1 MLPSI
6 SSTQFLL
13 FYLILLFVPSRTVAY
28 RWQICSTS
36 DGHFTDNSTYEANL
50 NLLLSSLVSNGS
62 GSGFSTGTV
71 GRVPNQVQGLV
82 LCRGDTNATTCGSCL
97 SNGAVEIRQICAYDR
112 DAVVWYDECLLRFS
126 NLQFLSTSDN
136 DPTAALENVNQVN
149 DDPDRFNKVVTE
161 LLDSTADWA
170 AYNSTKRYATG
181 QAFNVTPA
189 FPTIYALAQCTPD
202 MSASDC
208 RNCLEGVSQG
218 LPMARMGARNQGVR
232 CNLRYE
238 SSLFFQGNP
247 IIRLISPVTN
257 ATTPA
262 ENATTP
268 ASAPTSHPAVGPI
281 GKEDQTDS
289 EQATQVIE
297 SLLFR
302 LATLRVATVNFA
314 EANKLGE
321 DAVRGKQLTW
331 GIRYKIICGIA
342 RGLLYLHEESQLK
355 IIHRDLKASNIL
367 LDADMNPKIS
377 DFGLA
382 KLFDIDQ
389 TQGTTNRVMGTFG
402 YMAPEYVMR
411 GKFSIKSD
419 VFSFGVLEEKAM
431 VPIIQ
436 KLPNSTP
443 SLLFYLITLLLLSSP
458 AVATQV
464 CSTSAGKFTTNST
477 YESNLNLL
485 LSSLISNGSA
495 SGFFTDT
502 VGRMPNQV
510 HGLVLCRGDTNA
522 TTCSSC
528 LVTAGVEILQL
539 CAYDKDAVVW
549 YDDCHLRYSN
559 LQFLSTLDNDPEM
572 AVASEY
578 QVYDETDRFN
588 KVVNE
593 LMNRTADW
601 AAYNSTKR
609 YATGLAINATH
620 AFPNIY
626 GLAQCTPDM
635 SATDCRQCLEG
646 ASQGKKKTIVAISI
660 SAVSAVLLI
669 PIIYI
674 CYRRLRKQTSKS
686 PYGSESEQAAQ
697 AESLLFQISAL
708 RIATANFSE
717 ENKLGEG
724 GFGAVYKGVLPDGRE
739 IAVKRLLNSGHG
751 LGELKNE
758 LVLVAKLRHRN
769 LVKLLGVCLEE
780 EKMIVY
786 EYDIK
791 ASNILLDAD
800 MNPKITDFGFAKL
813 FDVDQTQAITNRVV
827 GTFGYMA
834 PEYVMHGKYSIKS
847 DVFGF
852 GVLVLE
858 ILTGRKSSGSYNP
871 EVIEVLLSYFLLLYL
886 ILLFAPSPTVAFTW
900 QVCSTSAG
908 NFTANSTYESNVNLL
923 LSSLVSNGSAPGFFT
938 DTVGRIPNQVQGL
951 VLCRGDTNAT
961 TCSPCLSK
969 GAVEI
974 LQLCAYDKDAVVWY
988 DECLLRFSNLQFLST
1003 SDNDPTVALENEI
1016 AVNDEADRFNKVV
1029 NELLDS
1035 TADWAAYNSTKR
1047 YATGLAFNVTLA
1059 FPTIYA
1065 LAQCTPDMSAS
1076 DCRQCLEGVS
1086 QGLPMARMG
1095 ARNQGVRCNLRY
1107 ESSPFFHGN
1116 PIIRLISPATNATT
1130 PAENATTPASAPA
1143 FRPSVG
1149 STSKEGKKKTIL
1161 AISIS
1166 AVSAVLLLSII
1177 YACSMRLRKQ
1187 ILKPPYATDSEQATQ
1202 VESLLFDLSTL
1213 RVATVNF
1220 SEENK
1225 LGEGGFGAVYKG
1237 VLPDGRVIAVK
1248 RLLNSGQGLGELK
1261 NELALVAKLQ
1271 HRNLVKLLGVCLEEE
1286 KMIVYEYVPNTSLDK
1301 FLFDPVRG
1309 EQLTWGIRYKII
1321 CGIARGLLY
1330 LHEESQL
1337 KIIHRDLKAC
1347 NILLDAD
1354 MNPKISDFGSAKLF
1368 DGEQTQGMTSRVV
1381 GTYGYMAPEY
1391 VIHGQFSIKSDVF
1404 SFGVLVLEI
1413 LTGRK
1418 NSTTCNP
1425 ENTEDLLSYTWEKWR
1440 GGLALEMVDPALGN
1454 QFHGSDLLRCIQIGL
1469 LCVQENP
1476 FSRPTMSTITVMLNK
1491 PCISRRHRN
1500 IIGTQAGGMTGDQNC
1515 PHLQTVLLLSM
1526 RNPGAE
1532 GDGVVIEELLSMRT
1546 TDAVVKGNGM
1556 DTNRSSSIIHPCV
1569 GVSKEAVISPSGRIF
1584 CGGAAT
1590 AEGVNGGGE
1599 ASLAFVLRHVELAKR
1614 LAEDLVWGTPCRS
1627 VREAGGDGGR
1637 GEGREE
1643 EVEVGMVGA
1652 VGGKV
1657 GVCWTTFP

>member
-419 VFSFGVLEEKAM
+419 VFSFGVLVLEILTGRKSNGSYNPEVTEVLLSYTPTM
-431 VPIIQ
+431 VPSMS
-436 KLPNSTP
+436 STP

-609 YATGLAINATH
+609 
-620 AFPNIY
+620 
-626 GLAQCTPDM
+626 
-635 SATDCRQCLEG
+635 QCLEG
-646 ASQGKKKTIVAISI
+646 ASQGLPMGRLIAKNLGVRCNLRCKVGPFFEGKPIIRLI
-660 SAVSAVLLI
+660 SALTNQTTPAENTTTPASAPASQPTVGS
-669 PIIYI
+669 
-674 CYRRLRKQTSKS
+674 TSKED
-686 PYGSESEQAAQ
+686 GSESEQAAQ

-786 EYDIK
+786 EYVPNT
-791 ASNILLDAD
+791 SLD
-800 MNPKITDFGFAKL
+800 NFL
-813 FDVDQTQAITNRVV
+813 F
-827 GTFGYMA
+827 
-834 PEYVMHGKYSIKS
+834 EYVMHGKYSIKS

-871 EVIEVLLSYFLLLYL
+871 EVIEVLLSYAWEKWREGSALEIVDPTLGAHYQRSDLLRYMH
-886 ILLFAPSPTVAFTW
+886 IGLLCVQEKPNDRPTMSIVVVMLNSETLSLRAPSR
-900 QVCSTSAG
+900 
-908 NFTANSTYESNVNLL
+908 
-923 LSSLVSNGSAPGFFT
+923 PGFYLGNG
-938 DTVGRIPNQVQGL
+938 GRNTNFDPSNSNHPIGISD
-951 VLCRGDTNAT
+951 RG
-961 TCSPCLSK
+961 
-969 GAVEI
+969 
-974 LQLCAYDKDAVVWY
+974 
-988 DECLLRFSNLQFLST
+988 
-1003 SDNDPTVALENEI
+1003 
-1016 AVNDEADRFNKVV
+1016 NKS
-1029 NELLDS
+1029 L
-1035 TADWAAYNSTKR
+1035 
-1047 YATGLAFNVTLA
+1047 
-1059 FPTIYA
+1059 
-1065 LAQCTPDMSAS
+1065 
-1076 DCRQCLEGVS
+1076 
-1086 QGLPMARMG
+1086 
-1095 ARNQGVRCNLRY
+1095 
-1107 ESSPFFHGN
+1107 
-1116 PIIRLISPATNATT
+1116 
-1130 PAENATTPASAPA
+1130 
-1143 FRPSVG
+1143 
-1149 STSKEGKKKTIL
+1149 
-1161 AISIS
+1161 
-1166 AVSAVLLLSII
+1166 SAVLLLSII

-1354 MNPKISDFGSAKLF
+1354 MNPKISDFGHGRN
-1368 DGEQTQGMTSRVV
+1368 GE
-1381 GTYGYMAPEY
+1381 
-1391 VIHGQFSIKSDVF
+1391 
-1404 SFGVLVLEI
+1404 
-1413 LTGRK
+1413 
-1418 NSTTCNP
+1418 
-1425 ENTEDLLSYTWEKWR
+1425 ED
-1440 GGLALEMVDPALGN
+1440 
-1454 QFHGSDLLRCIQIGL
+1454 
-1469 LCVQENP
+1469 
-1476 FSRPTMSTITVMLNK
+1476 
-1491 PCISRRHRN
+1491 
-1500 IIGTQAGGMTGDQNC
+1500 
-1515 PHLQTVLLLSM
+1515 
-1526 RNPGAE
+1526 
-1532 GDGVVIEELLSMRT
+1532 
-1546 TDAVVKGNGM
+1546 
-1556 DTNRSSSIIHPCV
+1556 
-1569 GVSKEAVISPSGRIF
+1569 
-1584 CGGAAT
+1584 
-1590 AEGVNGGGE
+1590 
-1599 ASLAFVLRHVELAKR
+1599 
-1614 LAEDLVWGTPCRS
+1614 
-1627 VREAGGDGGR
+1627 
-1637 GEGREE
+1637 
-1643 EVEVGMVGA
+1643 
-1652 VGGKV
+1652 
-1657 GVCWTTFP
+1657 

>member
-419 VFSFGVLEEKAM
+419 VFSFGVLVLEILTGRK
-431 VPIIQ
+431 
-436 KLPNSTP
+436 
-443 SLLFYLITLLLLSSP
+443 
-458 AVATQV
+458 
-464 CSTSAGKFTTNST
+464 
-477 YESNLNLL
+477 
-485 LSSLISNGSA
+485 SNGSYNPEVTEVLLSYTWEKWQDGSA
-495 SGFFTDT
+495 LEIVDPALGGYYQQSDLLRCVQIGLLCVQENPSDRPTMSTIAVMLNSET
-502 VGRMPNQV
+502 V
-510 HGLVLCRGDTNA
+510 
-522 TTCSSC
+522 S
-528 LVTAGVEILQL
+528 
-539 CAYDKDAVVW
+539 
-549 YDDCHLRYSN
+549 LRAPSQPAFY
-559 LQFLSTLDNDPEM
+559 LG
-572 AVASEY
+572 
-578 QVYDETDRFN
+578 
-588 KVVNE
+588 
-593 LMNRTADW
+593 NR
-601 AAYNSTKR
+601 
-609 YATGLAINATH
+609 
-620 AFPNIY
+620 
-626 GLAQCTPDM
+626 
-635 SATDCRQCLEG
+635 
-646 ASQGKKKTIVAISI
+646 KKKTIVAISI

-786 EYDIK
+786 EYVPNT
-791 ASNILLDAD
+791 SLD
-800 MNPKITDFGFAKL
+800 NFL
-813 FDVDQTQAITNRVV
+813 F
-827 GTFGYMA
+827 
-834 PEYVMHGKYSIKS
+834 EYVMHGKYSIKS

-871 EVIEVLLSYFLLLYL
+871 EVIEVLLSY
-886 ILLFAPSPTVAFTW
+886 
-900 QVCSTSAG
+900 
-908 NFTANSTYESNVNLL
+908 
-923 LSSLVSNGSAPGFFT
+923 
-938 DTVGRIPNQVQGL
+938 
-951 VLCRGDTNAT
+951 
-961 TCSPCLSK
+961 
-969 GAVEI
+969 
-974 LQLCAYDKDAVVWY
+974 
-988 DECLLRFSNLQFLST
+988 
-1003 SDNDPTVALENEI
+1003 
-1016 AVNDEADRFNKVV
+1016 
-1029 NELLDS
+1029 
-1035 TADWAAYNSTKR
+1035 
-1047 YATGLAFNVTLA
+1047 
-1059 FPTIYA
+1059 
-1065 LAQCTPDMSAS
+1065 
-1076 DCRQCLEGVS
+1076 
-1086 QGLPMARMG
+1086 
-1095 ARNQGVRCNLRY
+1095 
-1107 ESSPFFHGN
+1107 
-1116 PIIRLISPATNATT
+1116 
-1130 PAENATTPASAPA
+1130 
-1143 FRPSVG
+1143 
-1149 STSKEGKKKTIL
+1149 KTIL

-1440 GGLALEMVDPALGN
+1440 GGLALEM
-1454 QFHGSDLLRCIQIGL
+1454 
-1469 LCVQENP
+1469 ENP
-1476 FSRPTMSTITVMLNK
+1476 FSRPTMSTITVMLN
-1491 PCISRRHRN
+1491 
-1500 IIGTQAGGMTGDQNC
+1500 
-1515 PHLQTVLLLSM
+1515 TVLLLSM

>member
-1 MLPSI
+1 M
-6 SSTQFLL
+6 
-13 FYLILLFVPSRTVAY
+13 VPS
-28 RWQICSTS
+28 
-36 DGHFTDNSTYEANL
+36 
-50 NLLLSSLVSNGS
+50 
-62 GSGFSTGTV
+62 
-71 GRVPNQVQGLV
+71 
-82 LCRGDTNATTCGSCL
+82 
-97 SNGAVEIRQICAYDR
+97 
-112 DAVVWYDECLLRFS
+112 
-126 NLQFLSTSDN
+126 
-136 DPTAALENVNQVN
+136 
-149 DDPDRFNKVVTE
+149 
-161 LLDSTADWA
+161 
-170 AYNSTKRYATG
+170 
-181 QAFNVTPA
+181 
-189 FPTIYALAQCTPD
+189 
-202 MSASDC
+202 MS
-208 RNCLEGVSQG
+208 
-218 LPMARMGARNQGVR
+218 
-232 CNLRYE
+232 
-238 SSLFFQGNP
+238 
-247 IIRLISPVTN
+247 
-257 ATTPA
+257 
-262 ENATTP
+262 
-268 ASAPTSHPAVGPI
+268 
-281 GKEDQTDS
+281 
-289 EQATQVIE
+289 
-297 SLLFR
+297 
-302 LATLRVATVNFA
+302 
-314 EANKLGE
+314 
-321 DAVRGKQLTW
+321 
-331 GIRYKIICGIA
+331 
-342 RGLLYLHEESQLK
+342 
-355 IIHRDLKASNIL
+355 
-367 LDADMNPKIS
+367 
-377 DFGLA
+377 
-382 KLFDIDQ
+382 
-389 TQGTTNRVMGTFG
+389 
-402 YMAPEYVMR
+402 
-411 GKFSIKSD
+411 
-419 VFSFGVLEEKAM
+419 
-431 VPIIQ
+431 
-436 KLPNSTP
+436 STP

-646 ASQGKKKTIVAISI
+646 ASQGLPMGRLIAKNLGVRCNLRCKVGPFFEGKPIIRLISALTNQTTPAENTTTPASAPASQPTVGSTSKEGKKKTIVAISI

-786 EYDIK
+786 EYVPNT
-791 ASNILLDAD
+791 SLD
-800 MNPKITDFGFAKL
+800 NFL
-813 FDVDQTQAITNRVV
+813 F
-827 GTFGYMA
+827 
-834 PEYVMHGKYSIKS
+834 EYVMHGKYSIKS

>member
-419 VFSFGVLEEKAM
+419 VFSFGVLVLEILTGRK
-431 VPIIQ
+431 
-436 KLPNSTP
+436 
-443 SLLFYLITLLLLSSP
+443 
-458 AVATQV
+458 
-464 CSTSAGKFTTNST
+464 
-477 YESNLNLL
+477 
-485 LSSLISNGSA
+485 SNGSYNPEV
-495 SGFFTDT
+495 TE
-502 VGRMPNQV
+502 
-510 HGLVLCRGDTNA
+510 VL
-522 TTCSSC
+522 
-528 LVTAGVEILQL
+528 
-539 CAYDKDAVVW
+539 
-549 YDDCHLRYSN
+549 
-559 LQFLSTLDNDPEM
+559 LS
-572 AVASEY
+572 Y
-578 QVYDETDRFN
+578 
-588 KVVNE
+588 
-593 LMNRTADW
+593 
-601 AAYNSTKR
+601 
-609 YATGLAINATH
+609 
-620 AFPNIY
+620 
-626 GLAQCTPDM
+626 
-635 SATDCRQCLEG
+635 
-646 ASQGKKKTIVAISI
+646 KTIVAISI

-871 EVIEVLLSYFLLLYL
+871 EVIEVLLSYAWEKWREGSALEIVDPTLGAHYQRSDLLRYMH
-886 ILLFAPSPTVAFTW
+886 IGLLCVQEKPNDRPTMSIVVVMLNSETLSLRAPSR
-900 QVCSTSAG
+900 
-908 NFTANSTYESNVNLL
+908 
-923 LSSLVSNGSAPGFFT
+923 PGFYLGNG
-938 DTVGRIPNQVQGL
+938 GRN
-951 VLCRGDTNAT
+951 TN
-961 TCSPCLSK
+961 
-969 GAVEI
+969 
-974 LQLCAYDKDAVVWY
+974 
-988 DECLLRFSNLQFLST
+988 F
-1003 SDNDPTVALENEI
+1003 DP
-1016 AVNDEADRFNKVV
+1016 R
-1029 NELLDS
+1029 
-1035 TADWAAYNSTKR
+1035 
-1047 YATGLAFNVTLA
+1047 
-1059 FPTIYA
+1059 
-1065 LAQCTPDMSAS
+1065 
-1076 DCRQCLEGVS
+1076 
-1086 QGLPMARMG
+1086 
-1095 ARNQGVRCNLRY
+1095 
-1107 ESSPFFHGN
+1107 
-1116 PIIRLISPATNATT
+1116 
-1130 PAENATTPASAPA
+1130 
-1143 FRPSVG
+1143 
-1149 STSKEGKKKTIL
+1149 KKKTIL

-1440 GGLALEMVDPALGN
+1440 GGLALEM
-1454 QFHGSDLLRCIQIGL
+1454 
-1469 LCVQENP
+1469 ENP
-1476 FSRPTMSTITVMLNK
+1476 FSRPTMSTITVMLN
-1491 PCISRRHRN
+1491 
-1500 IIGTQAGGMTGDQNC
+1500 
-1515 PHLQTVLLLSM
+1515 TVLLLSM

>member
-419 VFSFGVLEEKAM
+419 VFSFGVLVLEILTGRK
-431 VPIIQ
+431 
-436 KLPNSTP
+436 
-443 SLLFYLITLLLLSSP
+443 
-458 AVATQV
+458 
-464 CSTSAGKFTTNST
+464 
-477 YESNLNLL
+477 
-485 LSSLISNGSA
+485 SNGSYNPEV
-495 SGFFTDT
+495 TE
-502 VGRMPNQV
+502 
-510 HGLVLCRGDTNA
+510 VL
-522 TTCSSC
+522 
-528 LVTAGVEILQL
+528 
-539 CAYDKDAVVW
+539 
-549 YDDCHLRYSN
+549 
-559 LQFLSTLDNDPEM
+559 LS
-572 AVASEY
+572 Y
-578 QVYDETDRFN
+578 
-588 KVVNE
+588 
-593 LMNRTADW
+593 
-601 AAYNSTKR
+601 
-609 YATGLAINATH
+609 
-620 AFPNIY
+620 
-626 GLAQCTPDM
+626 
-635 SATDCRQCLEG
+635 
-646 ASQGKKKTIVAISI
+646 KTIVAISI

-786 EYDIK
+786 EYVPNT
-791 ASNILLDAD
+791 SLD
-800 MNPKITDFGFAKL
+800 NFL
-813 FDVDQTQAITNRVV
+813 F
-827 GTFGYMA
+827 
-834 PEYVMHGKYSIKS
+834 EYVMHGKYSIKS

-871 EVIEVLLSYFLLLYL
+871 EVIEVLLSYAWEKWREGSALEIVDPTLGAHYQRSDLLRYMHIGLLCVQEKPNDRPTMSIVVVMLNSETLSLRAPSRPGFYLGNGGRNTNFDPSNSNHPIGISDRGNKSCPIPTATSTTMFPSISSTQFLLLYL

-1476 FSRPTMSTITVMLNK
+1476 FSRPTMSTITVMLN
-1491 PCISRRHRN
+1491 
-1500 IIGTQAGGMTGDQNC
+1500 
-1515 PHLQTVLLLSM
+1515 TVLLLSM

>member
-419 VFSFGVLEEKAM
+419 VFSFGVLVLEILTGRK
-431 VPIIQ
+431 
-436 KLPNSTP
+436 
-443 SLLFYLITLLLLSSP
+443 
-458 AVATQV
+458 
-464 CSTSAGKFTTNST
+464 
-477 YESNLNLL
+477 
-485 LSSLISNGSA
+485 SNGSYNPEV
-495 SGFFTDT
+495 TE
-502 VGRMPNQV
+502 
-510 HGLVLCRGDTNA
+510 VL
-522 TTCSSC
+522 
-528 LVTAGVEILQL
+528 
-539 CAYDKDAVVW
+539 
-549 YDDCHLRYSN
+549 
-559 LQFLSTLDNDPEM
+559 LS
-572 AVASEY
+572 Y
-578 QVYDETDRFN
+578 
-588 KVVNE
+588 
-593 LMNRTADW
+593 
-601 AAYNSTKR
+601 
-609 YATGLAINATH
+609 
-620 AFPNIY
+620 
-626 GLAQCTPDM
+626 
-635 SATDCRQCLEG
+635 
-646 ASQGKKKTIVAISI
+646 KTIVAISI

-786 EYDIK
+786 EYVPNT
-791 ASNILLDAD
+791 SLD
-800 MNPKITDFGFAKL
+800 NFL
-813 FDVDQTQAITNRVV
+813 F
-827 GTFGYMA
+827 
-834 PEYVMHGKYSIKS
+834 EYVMHGKYSIKS

-871 EVIEVLLSYFLLLYL
+871 EVIEVLLSYAWEKWREGSALEIVDPTLGAHYQRSDLLRYMH
-886 ILLFAPSPTVAFTW
+886 IGLLCVQEKPNDRPTMSIVVVMLNSETLSLRAPSR
-900 QVCSTSAG
+900 
-908 NFTANSTYESNVNLL
+908 
-923 LSSLVSNGSAPGFFT
+923 PGFYLGNG
-938 DTVGRIPNQVQGL
+938 GRNTNFDPSNSNHPIGISD
-951 VLCRGDTNAT
+951 RG
-961 TCSPCLSK
+961 
-969 GAVEI
+969 
-974 LQLCAYDKDAVVWY
+974 
-988 DECLLRFSNLQFLST
+988 
-1003 SDNDPTVALENEI
+1003 
-1016 AVNDEADRFNKVV
+1016 NKS
-1029 NELLDS
+1029 L
-1035 TADWAAYNSTKR
+1035 
-1047 YATGLAFNVTLA
+1047 
-1059 FPTIYA
+1059 
-1065 LAQCTPDMSAS
+1065 
-1076 DCRQCLEGVS
+1076 
-1086 QGLPMARMG
+1086 
-1095 ARNQGVRCNLRY
+1095 
-1107 ESSPFFHGN
+1107 
-1116 PIIRLISPATNATT
+1116 
-1130 PAENATTPASAPA
+1130 
-1143 FRPSVG
+1143 
-1149 STSKEGKKKTIL
+1149 
-1161 AISIS
+1161 
-1166 AVSAVLLLSII
+1166 SAVLLLSII

-1476 FSRPTMSTITVMLNK
+1476 FSRPTMSTITVMLN
-1491 PCISRRHRN
+1491 
-1500 IIGTQAGGMTGDQNC
+1500 
-1515 PHLQTVLLLSM
+1515 TVLLLSM

>member
-419 VFSFGVLEEKAM
+419 VFSFGVLVLEILTGRKSNGSYNPEVTEVLLSYTPTM
-431 VPIIQ
+431 VPSMS
-436 KLPNSTP
+436 STP

-609 YATGLAINATH
+609 
-620 AFPNIY
+620 
-626 GLAQCTPDM
+626 
-635 SATDCRQCLEG
+635 QCLEG
-646 ASQGKKKTIVAISI
+646 ASQGLPMGRLIAKNLGVRCNLRCKVGPFFEGKPIIRLI
-660 SAVSAVLLI
+660 SALTNQTTPAENTTTPASAPASQPTVGS
-669 PIIYI
+669 
-674 CYRRLRKQTSKS
+674 TSKED
-686 PYGSESEQAAQ
+686 GSESEQAAQ

-786 EYDIK
+786 EYVPNT
-791 ASNILLDAD
+791 SLD
-800 MNPKITDFGFAKL
+800 NFL
-813 FDVDQTQAITNRVV
+813 F
-827 GTFGYMA
+827 
-834 PEYVMHGKYSIKS
+834 EYVMHGKYSIKS

-871 EVIEVLLSYFLLLYL
+871 EVIEVLLSY
-886 ILLFAPSPTVAFTW
+886 
-900 QVCSTSAG
+900 
-908 NFTANSTYESNVNLL
+908 
-923 LSSLVSNGSAPGFFT
+923 
-938 DTVGRIPNQVQGL
+938 
-951 VLCRGDTNAT
+951 
-961 TCSPCLSK
+961 
-969 GAVEI
+969 
-974 LQLCAYDKDAVVWY
+974 
-988 DECLLRFSNLQFLST
+988 
-1003 SDNDPTVALENEI
+1003 
-1016 AVNDEADRFNKVV
+1016 
-1029 NELLDS
+1029 
-1035 TADWAAYNSTKR
+1035 
-1047 YATGLAFNVTLA
+1047 
-1059 FPTIYA
+1059 
-1065 LAQCTPDMSAS
+1065 
-1076 DCRQCLEGVS
+1076 
-1086 QGLPMARMG
+1086 
-1095 ARNQGVRCNLRY
+1095 
-1107 ESSPFFHGN
+1107 
-1116 PIIRLISPATNATT
+1116 
-1130 PAENATTPASAPA
+1130 
-1143 FRPSVG
+1143 
-1149 STSKEGKKKTIL
+1149 KTIL

-1440 GGLALEMVDPALGN
+1440 GGLALEM
-1454 QFHGSDLLRCIQIGL
+1454 
-1469 LCVQENP
+1469 ENP
-1476 FSRPTMSTITVMLNK
+1476 FSRPTMSTITVMLN
-1491 PCISRRHRN
+1491 
-1500 IIGTQAGGMTGDQNC
+1500 
-1515 PHLQTVLLLSM
+1515 TVLLLSM

>member
-419 VFSFGVLEEKAM
+419 VFSFGVLVLEILTGRKSNGSYNPEVTEVLLSYTPTM
-431 VPIIQ
+431 VPSMS
-436 KLPNSTP
+436 STP

-646 ASQGKKKTIVAISI
+646 ASQGLPMGRLIAKNLGVRCNLRCKVGPFFEGKPIIRLISALTNQTTPAENTTTPASAPASQPTVGSTSKEGKKKTIVAISI

-786 EYDIK
+786 EYVPNT
-791 ASNILLDAD
+791 SLD
-800 MNPKITDFGFAKL
+800 NFL
-813 FDVDQTQAITNRVV
+813 F
-827 GTFGYMA
+827 
-834 PEYVMHGKYSIKS
+834 EYVMHGKYSIKS

-871 EVIEVLLSYFLLLYL
+871 EVIEVLLSYAWEKWREGSALEIVDPTLGAHYQRSDLLRYMH
-886 ILLFAPSPTVAFTW
+886 IGLLCVQEKPNDRPTMSIVVVMLNSETLSLRAPSR
-900 QVCSTSAG
+900 
-908 NFTANSTYESNVNLL
+908 
-923 LSSLVSNGSAPGFFT
+923 PGFYLGNG
-938 DTVGRIPNQVQGL
+938 GRNTNFDPSNSNHPIGISD
-951 VLCRGDTNAT
+951 RG
-961 TCSPCLSK
+961 
-969 GAVEI
+969 
-974 LQLCAYDKDAVVWY
+974 
-988 DECLLRFSNLQFLST
+988 
-1003 SDNDPTVALENEI
+1003 
-1016 AVNDEADRFNKVV
+1016 NKS
-1029 NELLDS
+1029 L
-1035 TADWAAYNSTKR
+1035 
-1047 YATGLAFNVTLA
+1047 
-1059 FPTIYA
+1059 
-1065 LAQCTPDMSAS
+1065 
-1076 DCRQCLEGVS
+1076 
-1086 QGLPMARMG
+1086 
-1095 ARNQGVRCNLRY
+1095 
-1107 ESSPFFHGN
+1107 
-1116 PIIRLISPATNATT
+1116 
-1130 PAENATTPASAPA
+1130 
-1143 FRPSVG
+1143 
-1149 STSKEGKKKTIL
+1149 
-1161 AISIS
+1161 
-1166 AVSAVLLLSII
+1166 SAVLLLSII

-1354 MNPKISDFGSAKLF
+1354 MNPKISDFGHGRN
-1368 DGEQTQGMTSRVV
+1368 GE
-1381 GTYGYMAPEY
+1381 
-1391 VIHGQFSIKSDVF
+1391 
-1404 SFGVLVLEI
+1404 
-1413 LTGRK
+1413 
-1418 NSTTCNP
+1418 
-1425 ENTEDLLSYTWEKWR
+1425 ED
-1440 GGLALEMVDPALGN
+1440 
-1454 QFHGSDLLRCIQIGL
+1454 
-1469 LCVQENP
+1469 
-1476 FSRPTMSTITVMLNK
+1476 
-1491 PCISRRHRN
+1491 
-1500 IIGTQAGGMTGDQNC
+1500 
-1515 PHLQTVLLLSM
+1515 
-1526 RNPGAE
+1526 
-1532 GDGVVIEELLSMRT
+1532 
-1546 TDAVVKGNGM
+1546 
-1556 DTNRSSSIIHPCV
+1556 
-1569 GVSKEAVISPSGRIF
+1569 
-1584 CGGAAT
+1584 
-1590 AEGVNGGGE
+1590 
-1599 ASLAFVLRHVELAKR
+1599 
-1614 LAEDLVWGTPCRS
+1614 
-1627 VREAGGDGGR
+1627 
-1637 GEGREE
+1637 
-1643 EVEVGMVGA
+1643 
-1652 VGGKV
+1652 
-1657 GVCWTTFP
+1657 